1 MMSPSSEAT
10 ESKRISNVYGAR
22 GGYIANALSNV
33 AIHYFLLWAAVFVAV
48 ILLINKGLTLLT
60 STKGAVKDAVK
71 QQDKLL
77 MMKGSGSGGISV
89 DFAASAAEA
98 EQRENQTTQGGQAH
112 HADDTDLL

>member
-1 MMSPSSEAT
+1 MMSPSSTAT
-10 ESKRISNVYGAR
+10 ENKRISNVYGAR

-48 ILLINKGLTLLT
+48 ILLLNKGLTLLT

-71 QQDKLL
+71 QDKLL
-77 MMKGSGSGGISV
+77 MKGNGSGGISV

-98 EQRENQTTQGGQAH
+98 QQRENQQHQTTHHGAAAH
-112 HADDTDLL
+112 ADTDLL